1 MSLMSMFDRFRR
13 GGRQVV
19 VYVGGRSRDAVLGM
33 SLGKVYRTQP
43 ELQAVVSFLASSVA
57 QLPLKCYLRESD
69 GDRPRDTEG
78 VLPTLLA
85 APGGGVTTY
94 ELVLSTV
101 SDICLYGHALWYVMP
116 SAEAASGFEL
126 RDIPAAWVSSIKTA
140 DGFSPSSYVIDNPDT
155 DSPPVAADAASF
167 VRFVTYNP
175 GHPTVPLSPVEGL
188 RQVLA
193 ERASSREYRSK
204 VWSNGGWF
212 SRYIERPATEAEWGT
227 EARRRFAASMKHHFS
242 GGEGTD
248 SGGIPILEDGMRF
261 VESAINAKEAE
272 WAESMRLTREDVA
285 AAYHVD
291 PSIVWSSDGQT
302 YASVRESARSLYADT
317 LGPLLRLVQDGITSK
332 LVPMI
337 GADPKSYAEFD
348 ITAKLA
354 GSFEEQASV
363 LSTSTGGPWMTRNE
377 ARARQNLPAVE
388 GGDELIVPMNVTEG
402 GLASPTDTDP
412 TRAYSARPMAKALP
426 CPPGRRHGVGSP
438 RLKTRPREGDV
449 ERVEE
454 VLEAFYRR
462 QGASLADR
470 VLRMDAADIV
480 LDADADWL
488 DVPRWTDEL
497 CDDLFD
503 AVSRFAPRVARMA
516 AGGVGGDP
524 EGLDE
529 DAVDAEV
536 RRLSR
541 FQASDIV
548 RSTLDQTVRELRQLG
563 ELTPESARDC
573 VLASYGRLME
583 SRIRRNG
590 GGVTAAAT
598 NAATVTGVSHVT
610 SDALKEWRC
619 AGHNSRKSHIA
630 MNGERAPVDGTFSN
644 GARWPGDPSL
654 PPHESCGCG
663 CHVEIVRG
671 RDRAKGRHV
680 ARARARAR
688 DADRAMASAWRAFKR
703 DEREESYQATV
714 GAYIRS
720 FSETGEISAR
730 FRAKPKGKELQ
741 TAKTIAGF
749 GHTIEFLSDVGRG
762 SHPDALVDGVLAD
775 FKRVEAFDPDRVY
788 KLARQAAEQGASMAI
803 IDLALDSVTLA
814 DAQKKAAKVIAQGFL
829 EAGKIILIDWHGAE
843 HIV

>member
-1 MSLMSMFDRFRR
+1 
-13 GGRQVV
+13 
-19 VYVGGRSRDAVLGM
+19 
-33 SLGKVYRTQP
+33 
-43 ELQAVVSFLASSVA
+43 
-57 QLPLKCYLRESD
+57 
-69 GDRPRDTEG
+69 
-78 VLPTLLA
+78 
-85 APGGGVTTY
+85 
-94 ELVLSTV
+94 
-101 SDICLYGHALWYVMP
+101 
-116 SAEAASGFEL
+116 
-126 RDIPAAWVSSIKTA
+126 
-140 DGFSPSSYVIDNPDT
+140 
-155 DSPPVAADAASF
+155 
-167 VRFVTYNP
+167 
-175 GHPTVPLSPVEGL
+175 
-188 RQVLA
+188 
-193 ERASSREYRSK
+193 
-204 VWSNGGWF
+204 
-212 SRYIERPATEAEWGT
+212 
-227 EARRRFAASMKHHFS
+227 
-242 GGEGTD
+242 
-248 SGGIPILEDGMRF
+248 
-261 VESAINAKEAE
+261 
-272 WAESMRLTREDVA
+272 
-285 AAYHVD
+285 
-291 PSIVWSSDGQT
+291 
-302 YASVRESARSLYADT
+302 
-317 LGPLLRLVQDGITSK
+317 
-332 LVPMI
+332 
-337 GADPKSYAEFD
+337 
-348 ITAKLA
+348 
-354 GSFEEQASV
+354 
-363 LSTSTGGPWMTRNE
+363 MTRNE

-426 CPPGRRHGVGSP
+426 CPPGRRHGAGSP

-524 EGLDE
+524 EGLNE

-548 RSTLDQTVRELRQLG
+548 RSTLDQTVRELGQLG

-610 SDALKEWRC
+610 PNALKEWRC

-663 CHVEIVRG
+663 CHVEIVLG
-671 RDRAKGRHV
+671 GDRAKGRHV
-680 ARARARAR
+680 AKARSRAR
-688 DADRAMASAWRAFKR
+688 DADRAMATAWRAFKK
-703 DEREESYQATV
+703 DKSKANYQRTV
-714 GAYIRS
+714 GAYVNKAIGS
-720 FSETGEISAR
+720 KKPSAR
-730 FRAKPKGKELQ
+730 YYAKPSGKEIQ
-741 TAKTIAGF
+741 TARTLARA
-749 GHTIEFLSDVGRG
+749 GHTVDFLSTLGEGR
-762 SHPDALVDGVLAD
+762 HPDVLLDGVLTD
-775 FKRVEAFDPDRVY
+775 FKRMEAFGPGKVY
-788 KLARQAAEQGASMAI
+788 ERIRDASEQGAAMVV
-803 IDLALDSVTLA
+803 IDLCLDSITYS
-814 DAQKKAAKVIAQGFL
+814 DAREKAL
-829 EAGKIILIDWHGAE
+829 EAIEDGLFERGRILILDWHGDE
-843 HIV
+843 HVV